1 MSAVI
6 DALVRWAAF
15 RPDAPALSGDDG
27 LLSWRQLASEVEAT
41 AAMLDA
47 ALAGVPVERP
57 IAVDLPNGPAWVIVD
72 LALIRLGRTALPVP
86 GFYTEA
92 QCEAALADAGAAAIL
107 RPAPHAGEPVFAG
120 RDELRLD
127 RTGLP
132 AAAVPAGTAKITYT
146 SGSTGAPKGVC
157 LSLAHMEAVAAGLVA
172 RIGADYAGRHVA
184 VLPMGVLL
192 ENVAGLYP
200 VILAGGHYDIP
211 SAERLGLADPFRPDI
226 ARFASAVAQRQ
237 AASLILV
244 PELLR
249 GLLAALATSGLR
261 LTALRLVAVGG
272 ARVSPQLL
280 ADAAALGVPVR
291 QGYGLS
297 ECASVVALNTPA
309 DDRPGT
315 VGKPLPHLSVSL
327 ADDGEILIDGPLTLG
342 LVGAPRAAGPLAT
355 GDIGRL
361 DDDGYLVI
369 EGRKANTLITGF
381 GRNIAPEWVESEL
394 LAEAAVGQALVA
406 GEAQAGL
413 VALLVPSSPMV
424 GAAELAAAVAAANL
438 RLPAY
443 ARIARWVRVPPFT
456 ADRGLLTGNG
466 RPRRAAI
473 QTLYADLIDPAH
485 GGAAMPFFDR
495 LRVETQAEQ
504 AALFTVPQIRAGLSG
519 TISRAT
525 YIAYLT
531 EAYHHVKHTVPLMQ
545 AARAGLQARGDAML
559 VEALDEYIAE
569 ETGHERW
576 ILKDI
581 RNCGGNDEAVR
592 TGTPRAATQA
602 MVDAAYAFIRDV
614 NPAGFFG
621 MVYVLEGTS
630 TLLATRGAGAVAEA
644 LGLGPECFSYL
655 TSHGALDLDH
665 MTFFEGLMNRL
676 DSPADRDAVVAMA
689 KRMFGL
695 FADMFRS
702 IPLTEELADVA

>member
-1 MSAVI
+1 M
-6 DALVRWAAF
+6 
-15 RPDAPALSGDDG
+15 
-27 LLSWRQLASEVEAT
+27 
-41 AAMLDA
+41 
-47 ALAGVPVERP
+47 
-57 IAVDLPNGPAWVIVD
+57 
-72 LALIRLGRTALPVP
+72 
-86 GFYTEA
+86 
-92 QCEAALADAGAAAIL
+92 
-107 RPAPHAGEPVFAG
+107 
-120 RDELRLD
+120 
-127 RTGLP
+127 
-132 AAAVPAGTAKITYT
+132 PAGTGKITYT
-146 SGSTGAPKGVC
+146 SGSTGSPKGVC
-157 LSLAHMEAVAAGLVA
+157 LSQAHMESVATGLVD

-184 VLPMGVLL
+184 VLPLGVLL

-211 SAERLGLADPFRPDI
+211 SAERLGLADPFRPDF
-226 ARFASAVAQRQ
+226 ARFVSAIAMRE

-249 GLLAALATSGLR
+249 GLLAALALSSVR
-261 LTALRLVAVGG
+261 LPSLRLVAVGG

-280 ADAAALGVPVR
+280 AGAAQLGVPVR

-297 ECASVVALNTPA
+297 ECASVVALNTPG

-315 VGKPLPHLSVSL
+315 VGKPLPHVALTF
-327 ADDGEILIDGPLTLG
+327 AEDGEIIIEGELTLG
-342 LVGAPRAAGPLAT
+342 RVGAPRAPGPFAT
-355 GDIGRL
+355 GDIGHF
-361 DDDGYLVI
+361 DGDGFLFI

-381 GRNIAPEWVESEL
+381 GRNVAPEWVESEL

-413 VALLVPSSPMV
+413 VALLVPSSPLI
-424 GAAELAAAVAAANL
+424 GEAELATAVGAANL

-443 ARIARWVRVPPFT
+443 ARIARWVRVRPFT

-473 QTLYADLIDPAH
+473 QALYADLIDPEH
-485 GGAAMPFFDR
+485 GGAAMPLFDR
-495 LRVETQAEQ
+495 LRLETQAEQ

-545 AARAGLQARGDAML
+545 AARAGLLARGDTML

-581 RNCGGNDEAVR
+581 RNCGGDDEAVR
-592 TGTPRAATQA
+592 TGTPRPATQA

-630 TLLATRGAGAVAEA
+630 TMLATRGAGAVAES

-676 DSPADRDAVVAMA
+676 ETQADRDAVVALA